1 MARKK
6 NKNFNIED
14 LMKLGPKKIIL
25 LIIAAVAI
33 YFTGGDISFLD
44 NYFND
49 GNVNQTS
56 TTTTTT
62 NVNASDIV
70 KGIVVR
76 VVDGDTAVIR
86 VNGEDRRVRFLGV
99 DTPETVHP
107 TKGVQPHGKEAS
119 NFTKET
125 LTARDVWLEYD
136 KNPTDRYNRH
146 LAYVWL
152 SKPEKIND
160 ETIRR
165 DMFNAKLLAQGYAKV
180 MIIKP
185 NNRYEKLFKE
195 IQNEAEKSKLGIW
208 E

>member
-62 NVNASDIV
+62 VNASDIV

-195 IQNEAEKSKLGIW
+195 IENEAEKSKLGIW

>member
-6 NKNFNIED
+6 NKNFTIED

-25 LIIAAVAI
+25 LIIAAIAI

-56 TTTTTT
+56 TTIT

-70 KGIVVR
+70 QGIVVR

-86 VNGEDRRVRFLGV
+86 VNGGDRRVRFLGV

-119 NFTKET
+119 NFTKES

-136 KNPTDRYNRH
+136 RNPTDRYNRH

-165 DMFNAKLLAQGYAKV
+165 DMFNAKLLAGGYAKV

-185 NNRYEKLFKE
+185 NNRYEKLFNE
-195 IQNEAEKSKLGIW
+195 IQNEAKKSKLGIW